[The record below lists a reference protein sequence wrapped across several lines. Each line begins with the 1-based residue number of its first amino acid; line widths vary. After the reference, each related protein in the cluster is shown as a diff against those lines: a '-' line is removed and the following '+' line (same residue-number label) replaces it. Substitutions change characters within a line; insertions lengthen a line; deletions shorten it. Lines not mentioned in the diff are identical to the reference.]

1 MIDEIKQNADID
13 PKSEMAQEFADR
25 WTALINEFT
34 QGNQEVQSGLN
45 DLWSDI
51 DNAPSEMKTWYEQ
64 NKAAFEFINKVFAS
78 REK

>member
-1 MIDEIKQNADID
+1 
-13 PKSEMAQEFADR
+13 MAQEFADR